1 MNLPRRTC
9 PPSQYFRAQE
19 CLANVRVHISTV
31 PLTLTWHSCDC
42 PGKSLARSSFSAG
55 PMSYRESMI
64 WVMFG
69 LVESVIEL
77 LVPEVSIHDRKAFV
91 NQIGWF
97 EKHM

>member
-1 MNLPRRTC
+1 
-9 PPSQYFRAQE
+9 
-19 CLANVRVHISTV
+19 
-31 PLTLTWHSCDC
+31 
-42 PGKSLARSSFSAG
+42 
-55 PMSYRESMI
+55 MSYRESMI

-97 EKHM
+97 EKHMRVCSCESEIGRAHV

>member
-1 MNLPRRTC
+1 
-9 PPSQYFRAQE
+9 
-19 CLANVRVHISTV
+19 
-31 PLTLTWHSCDC
+31 
-42 PGKSLARSSFSAG
+42 
-55 PMSYRESMI
+55 MI

-97 EKHM
+97 EKHMRVCSCESDTAKVRL

>member
-1 MNLPRRTC
+1 MNLPRRT
-9 PPSQYFRAQE
+9 
-19 CLANVRVHISTV
+19 
-31 PLTLTWHSCDC
+31 LTSHSCDC

-97 EKHM
+97 EKHMRVCSCESDTAKVRL